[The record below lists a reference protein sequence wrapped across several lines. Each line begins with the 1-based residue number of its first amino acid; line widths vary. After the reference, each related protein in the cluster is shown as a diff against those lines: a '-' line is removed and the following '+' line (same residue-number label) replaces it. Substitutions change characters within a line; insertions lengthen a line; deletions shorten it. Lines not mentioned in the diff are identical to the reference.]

1 MSQHR
6 RILWGLKV
14 AEEGGDSPVRNERM
28 ELKRVL
34 FETWEEE
41 EKALAKK
48 KKMHVRETDEVKWKC
63 RRDQY
68 KDK

>member
-1 MSQHR
+1 M
-6 RILWGLKV
+6 WGPKLAV
-14 AEEGGDSPVRNERM
+14 EGVDSPVRK
-28 ELKRVL
+28 ELKNVL
-34 FETWEEE
+34 FETLEEE

-48 KKMHVRETDEVKWKC
+48 KKMHVKETDEVKWKC